1 MRNPTRFVLS
11 LLVSAVTV
19 GSLESQAPIVP
30 SFAVVSIKPNKSL
43 DSGIGNR
50 FDPELF
56 SWTNVTIRVLIEQT
70 YGVRDYQIQGAP
82 DWVNAERWDITA
94 KSDGPTTLPQKYE
107 MATTMLREKLHM
119 EFHRETRDLP
129 IYLLTALKDGPRFE
143 KPANGALRPGLRI
156 RTGLISANNW
166 DVSGLGGIL
175 AAQINTPVID
185 NAGLKG
191 TFDFTLRW
199 TPAPNEANFASPG
212 TATDITPADAIG
224 PSLFRAIQDQLGLK
238 LESSKGPV
246 EVLVIDKIE
255 KPSQN

>member
-1 MRNPTRFVLS
+1 
-11 LLVSAVTV
+11 
-19 GSLESQAPIVP
+19 
-30 SFAVVSIKPNKSL
+30 
-43 DSGIGNR
+43 
-50 FDPELF
+50 
-56 SWTNVTIRVLIEQT
+56 
-70 YGVRDYQIQGAP
+70 
-82 DWVNAERWDITA
+82 
-94 KSDGPTTLPQKYE
+94 
-107 MATTMLREKLHM
+107 
-119 EFHRETRDLP
+119 
-129 IYLLTALKDGPRFE
+129 
-143 KPANGALRPGLRI
+143 
-156 RTGLISANNW
+156 LISANNW

-224 PSLFRAIQDQLGLK
+224 PSLFSAIQDQLGLK